1 MQRLL
6 RMVNCIGY
14 LNYLK
19 GCGIIP
25 NFSELERV
33 YNKDRRTLKRYYDNG
48 GIPKRKK
55 RDYHSEFD
63 DYIDIIKSKLE
74 EPGNTKR
81 GIYEFLVDI
90 HKIKTTYNNFKA
102 YCLRKGLKL
111 SKSTLTPHPRY
122 ETDPSE
128 QLQVDWKEDLE
139 LVSRHGETFHFNIY
153 SATLGYSRKHVF
165 LYTVN
170 KTKSDFLRCT
180 IDTYK
185 ILGGLPKKIITDN
198 MSAVVTVN
206 GHKKYKHPK
215 ILAFEK
221 DTGVKIKLCKSRTPQ
236 TKGKDESANRFVNR
250 LKAYNN
256 DFEDLTDLLRII
268 DNLNV
273 RCNEECNQTT
283 KIPPN
288 ILFQKEKEY
297 LSPLPNQVMLESY
310 LDGSYISLV
319 PETMLIN
326 YKGNSYSVPKEY
338 IGKSVK
344 CVPDNNKLYIYFNT
358 KLIHSY
364 DISSQKIN
372 YDRNDYID
380 ALKTIT
386 KSSGNDI
393 EELALKNLERF
404 SKYGK

>member
-1 MQRLL
+1 MLNY
-6 RMVNCIGY
+6 VGH

-25 NFSELERV
+25 NFSELERI
-33 YNKDRRTLKRYYDNG
+33 YNKDRRTLKRYYDCG

-55 RDYHSEFD
+55 RNYHSELD
-63 DYIDIIKSKLE
+63 DYIEIIKQKLE

-81 GIYEFLVDI
+81 GIYEFLVYI
-90 HKIKTTYNNFKA
+90 YKIKTSYNNFKA

-111 SKSTLTPHPRY
+111 AKLNLTPHPRY
-122 ETDPSE
+122 ETDPGE
-128 QLQVDWKEDLE
+128 HLQVDWKEDLE
-139 LVSRHGETFHFNIY
+139 LISKHGEIFHFNIY

-165 LYTVN
+165 LYTAN
-170 KTKSDFLRCT
+170 KTESDFLRCT

-198 MSAVVTVN
+198 MSAIVSVKGN
-206 GHKKYKHPK
+206 KKYKHPK

-221 DTGVKIKLCKSRTPQ
+221 DTGVKIKLCKARTPQ

-250 LKAYNN
+250 LNAYNN
-256 DFEDLTDLLRII
+256 DFEDLNDLLRII

-297 LSPLPNQVMLESY
+297 LLPLPNQVMLETY
-310 LDGSYISLV
+310 LDGSYTSEV

-338 IGKSVK
+338 IGKTVK
-344 CVPDNNKLYIYFNT
+344 IVPDNNKLYIYFNT
-358 KLIHSY
+358 KLIHAY
-364 DISSQKIN
+364 EISSQKIN
-372 YDRNDYID
+372 YDKFDYID

-386 KSSGNDI
+386 KSSTEDI

>member
-1 MQRLL
+1 M
-6 RMVNCIGY
+6 MNYIGH

-25 NFSELERV
+25 NFSELERI
-33 YNKDRRTLKRYYDNG
+33 YNVDRRTLKKYYDNG

-55 RDYHSEFD
+55 RNYHSEFD
-63 DYIDIIKSKLE
+63 DYIDIIKTKLD

-90 HKIKTTYNNFKA
+90 HKIKTSYNNFKA
-102 YCLRKGLKL
+102 YCLRRGLKL
-111 SKSTLTPHPRY
+111 KKTNQAPHPRY
-122 ETDPSE
+122 ETDPGE

-139 LVSRHGETFHFNIY
+139 LVSKHGETFHFNIY

-165 LYTVN
+165 LYTAN
-170 KTKSDFLRCT
+170 KTESDFLRCT
-180 IDTYK
+180 IDTFK
-185 ILGGLPKKIITDN
+185 ILGGLPKKILTDN
-198 MSAVVTVN
+198 MSAVVTVKGN
-206 GHKKYKHPK
+206 KKYKHSK

-221 DTGVKIKLCKSRTPQ
+221 DTGVKITLCKANMPQ

-250 LKAYNN
+250 LNAYNH
-256 DFEDLTDLLRII
+256 DFEDLNDLLRII
-268 DNLNV
+268 NILNV

-288 ILFQKEKEY
+288 VLFKEEKEY
-297 LSPLPNQVMLESY
+297 LSPLPNQIMLDSY
-310 LDGSYISLV
+310 LDSSFISEV
-319 PETMLIN
+319 PDTMLIS

-344 CVPDNNKLYIYFNT
+344 CIPDDNKLYIYFNT
-358 KLIHSY
+358 KLIHVY
-364 DISSQKIN
+364 DISSKLIN
-372 YDRNDYID
+372 YDKNDYIE

-386 KSSGNDI
+386 NSDSEDI
-393 EELALKNLERF
+393 EKMALDNLERF
-404 SKYGK
+404 SRYGK

>member
-1 MQRLL
+1 M
-6 RMVNCIGY
+6 MNYIGH
-14 LNYLK
+14 LNSLK

-25 NFSELERV
+25 NFSELERI
-33 YNKDRRTLKRYYDNG
+33 YNKDRRTLKKYYDNG
-48 GIPKRKK
+48 CIPQRKK
-55 RDYHSEFD
+55 RNYHSEFD
-63 DYIDIIKSKLE
+63 DYIDIIKTKLD

-90 HKIKTTYNNFKA
+90 YKIKTSYNNFKA

-111 SKSTLTPHPRY
+111 AKAVLNPHPRY
-122 ETDPSE
+122 ETDPGE
-128 QLQVDWKEDLE
+128 QLQVDWKEDLK
-139 LVSRHGETFHFNIY
+139 LISRHGEIFHFNIY

-165 LYTVN
+165 LYSAN
-170 KTKSDFLRCT
+170 KTESDFLRCT

-185 ILGGLPKKIITDN
+185 ILGGLPKKILTDN
-198 MSAVVTVN
+198 MSAIVTIN
-206 GHKKYKHPK
+206 GHRKYKHPK

-221 DTGVKIKLCKSRTPQ
+221 DTGVNIKLCKVRTPE

-250 LKAYNN
+250 LNAYNN
-256 DFEDLTDLLRII
+256 DFEDLNDLLRII
-268 DNLNV
+268 NNLNV

-288 ILFQKEKEY
+288 VLFQKEKEY
-297 LSPLPNQVMLESY
+297 LSPLPSQVMLESY
-310 LDGSYISLV
+310 LDGSYTSEV

-338 IGKSVK
+338 IGKTVK
-344 CVPDNNKLYIYFNT
+344 IVPDNNKLYIYFNT
-358 KLIHSY
+358 KLIHVY
-364 DISSQKIN
+364 NISLQNMN
-372 YDRNDYID
+372 YDKNDYID

-386 KSSGNDI
+386 KSNSEDI